1 MPTTGGRGRREPK
14 SCGQITLRIL
24 RGAVLVQCGLADEV
38 TRKNGDRITGTV
50 VRKEGNTPVL
60 KSDAL
65 GTLNVPW
72 DQLAEKRSDK
82 LLLLVLTY
90 GRTLEGTPVLSRDK
104 IRIAGMH
111 ATISRTELVAI
122 RNEEEPA
129 AYEWALHPLW
139 TRLWTGMVTVGLAG
153 AQRNART
160 RTFTAGWNAR
170 IRTRSA
176 CI

>member
-1 MPTTGGRGRREPK
+1 MQ
-14 SCGQITLRIL
+14 S
-24 RGAVLVQCGLADEV
+24 GLADEV
-38 TRKNGDRITGTV
+38 TLKNGDRITGTV

-72 DQLAEKRSDK
+72 DQPAEMRSDK
-82 LLLLVLTY
+82 PVLLVLTD

-104 IRIAGMH
+104 IRIAGMR
-111 ATISRTELVAI
+111 ATISRTDLVAI
-122 RNEEEPA
+122 RNEEEQA
-129 AYEWALHPLW
+129 AYECALHSSW

-170 IRTRSA
+170 IRTRPA